1 MSDLLF
7 ISEILYHQT
16 STPLESLKIF
26 VLELESML
34 QGLGQDLGSKNF
46 KFLMFRMVHKGIFH
60 ASSKFEREILS

>member
-7 ISEILYHQT
+7 ISEILYHKT

-46 KFLMFRMVHKGIFH
+46 KLYFSIFNV
-60 ASSKFEREILS
+60 